1 MPRRPVTSLNVTPI
15 RHDAWVTWHDD
26 AVSALT
32 TDLKAAIALVRD
44 LDHDTL
50 VHLAEAVRDEQRDRA
65 LKSGDQDAIISR
77 AFDIGFGAD
86 GLAAAPWIDEP
97 FLVCPGAMAA
107 KSKTNYRSRFI
118 NLDDCWVWESA
129 ELVREDKRSNPGN
142 DEGFR
147 AVALVPIIEGME
159 VDQVSGRQRSGQYE
173 ATKIVSYEVRGG
185 DLVEVS
191 QRDLS
196 AKRAPRR

>member
-50 VHLAEAVRDEQRDRA
+50 EHLAEAVRDEQRDRA
-65 LKSGDQDAIISR
+65 LRSGDQDAIISR

-147 AVALVPIIEGME
+147 AVFSDLSE
-159 VDQVSGRQRSGQYE
+159 SQRRTVREACDEEQY
-173 ATKIVSYEVRGG
+173 R
-185 DLVEVS
+185 LVEAGGAALMPGAAPP
-191 QRDLS
+191 QS
-196 AKRAPRR
+196 ASMTQIR